1 MRELYP
7 DIPEEA
13 WDDPEVLVSLLP
25 SLINS
30 GVIDIETLM
39 QFSDEVI
46 TGKQSQ

>member
-13 WDDPEVLVSLLP
+13 WDDAEVLVSLLP